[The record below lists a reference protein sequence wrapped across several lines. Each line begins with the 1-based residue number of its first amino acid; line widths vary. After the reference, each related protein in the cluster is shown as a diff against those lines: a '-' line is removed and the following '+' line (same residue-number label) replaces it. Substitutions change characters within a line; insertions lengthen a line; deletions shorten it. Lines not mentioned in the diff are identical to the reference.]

1 MQMAPTPAPLVL
13 ATPVVDPSVFSWQN
27 PTLGTA
33 LNGERCSR
41 SLRDGVAALRVALAG
56 AGLRLGEETAPPAV
70 LVMGSTTV
78 AFRLALGD
86 VSDMAAT
93 ESHPFQV
100 GVQLIAEI
108 TPDQSSPGFRIR
120 AVAQRMDEQ
129 PFLVGEYRD
138 AGTDVQTWA
147 DQYCLNLTAALTP

>member
-1 MQMAPTPAPLVL
+1 MQMAPIPSTIVL
-13 ATPVVDPSVFSWQN
+13 ATPVVDPSVFSWLN

-33 LNGERCSR
+33 LNGERYSR

-70 LVMGSTTV
+70 QVMGSTTV
-78 AFRLALGD
+78 AFRLAVGD

-93 ESHPFQV
+93 ESPHFQV

-108 TPDQSSPGFRIR
+108 TPDQSTPGFRIR
-120 AVAQRMDEQ
+120 AVAQRMNEH
-129 PFLVGEYRD
+129 PFLVGEYH
-138 AGTDVQTWA
+138 ASGTDVQVWA
-147 DQYCLNLTAALTP
+147 DLFCQQLTTAVTP